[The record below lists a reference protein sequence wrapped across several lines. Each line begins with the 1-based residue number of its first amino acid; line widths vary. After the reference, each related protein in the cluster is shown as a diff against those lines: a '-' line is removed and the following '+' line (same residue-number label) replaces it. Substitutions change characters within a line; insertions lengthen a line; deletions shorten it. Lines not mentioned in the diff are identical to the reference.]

1 MKFALCL
8 ITSLIASTAYAT
20 GNPAPTPITNGPKA
34 ESVSEAHSSAVTSS
48 DSQSEAKSYSD
59 ATAKATQTQTANGG
73 ASQAV
78 NHGNNASQSTE
89 FNYPRQAPSVGQ
101 GSISIAG
108 CGAGGNAGGSNS
120 HGAAF
125 LGVAFT
131 PADCKLLL
139 AAAAYQA
146 LGMWDSACE
155 MVNGISAVKARWKAL
170 GANPPSCAIKPDVP
184 RETTPV
190 VVNVAAA
197 TSPDLSNVATKEDL
211 AGYVSKEE
219 GRRIFERTVSK

>member
-1 MKFALCL
+1 MKCL
-8 ITSLIASTAYAT
+8 LILSLIASTAYAT
-20 GNPAPTPITNGPKA
+20 GNPAPTPITNGSHA
-34 ESVSEAHSSAVTSS
+34 ESYADSS
-48 DSQSEAKSYSD
+48 SEAKSYSD

-101 GSISIAG
+101 GSIAIAS

-155 MVNGISAVKARWKAL
+155 MVNGISAVKARWKEL

>member
-20 GNPAPTPITNGPKA
+20 GNPAPTPITSGSKA
-34 ESVSEAHSSAVTSS
+34 ESFSEAHSIAITSS
-48 DSQSEAKSYSD
+48 DSQSSAKQS
-59 ATAKATQTQTANGG
+59 QTANGG

-101 GSISIAG
+101 GSIAIAW

-170 GANPPSCAIKPDVP
+170 GANPPSCAIKQPDPVVP
-184 RETTPV
+184 RETPPV
-190 VVNVAAA
+190 SVNV
-197 TSPDLSNVATKEDL
+197 TTTDMSGVATKEDL

>member
-20 GNPAPTPITNGPKA
+20 GNPAPTHTTSGPKA
-34 ESVSEAHSSAVTSS
+34 ESVAESKASASS
-48 DSQSEAKSYSD
+48 DASSN
-59 ATAKATQTQTANGG
+59 QTQTAIGG
-73 ASQAV
+73 ASKAV

-101 GSISIAG
+101 GSIAIAS

-170 GANPPSCAIKPDVP
+170 GANPPSCQVKPPV
-184 RETTPV
+184 ETPDPGVT
-190 VVNVAAA
+190 VNVAAA
-197 TSPDLSNVATKEDL
+197 PSPDLSNVATKDDL